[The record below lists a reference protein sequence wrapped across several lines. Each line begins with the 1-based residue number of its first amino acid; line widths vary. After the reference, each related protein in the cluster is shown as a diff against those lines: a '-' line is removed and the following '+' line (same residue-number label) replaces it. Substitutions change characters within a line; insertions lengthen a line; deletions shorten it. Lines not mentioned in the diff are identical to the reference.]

1 MAKKQDAMELPPFKL
16 QKLQIKL
23 IGETPLIC
31 HNWSKKAKQEM
42 LDKQMKKAKKGRE
55 AKNPAQQFRESLYPL
70 PDGDGYGFPAVAFK
84 AAAVRAAND
93 ANIKMTDARRSF
105 HVKGEY
111 VRIQGEPQS
120 REDMVRL
127 SSGTADIRYR
137 AEFPEWECELEIEY
151 NATVMSAEQIL
162 NLFEIA
168 GFGVGIGDWRP
179 EKNGQ
184 FGRFKLA
191 K

>member
-1 MAKKQDAMELPPFKL
+1 MAKKTEVMELPPFKL
-16 QKLQIKL
+16 QELKIRL

-42 LDKQMKKAKKGRE
+42 LDKQMKKAKKGRD
-55 AKNPAQQFRESLYPL
+55 AKNPEEQFQESLYIL
-70 PDGDGYGFPAVAFK
+70 PEGGYGFPSVAFK

-111 VRIQGEPQS
+111 VKIEGIPQK

-127 SSGTADIRYR
+127 SSGTADIRFR
-137 AEFPEWECELEIEY
+137 AEFPEWRCELEIEY
-151 NATVMSAEQIL
+151 NTTVMSAEQIL

-168 GFGVGIGDWRP
+168 GFGVGIGDWR
-179 EKNGQ
+179 
-184 FGRFKLA
+184 
-191 K
+191 